1 MTTSPIVSCVNMTY
15 SVWILVTNYLYNLQ
29 VLHSFTR
36 RNLPDGLTDDG
47 VQWALGGA
55 APGQW
60 LLVQPGLLSS
70 GTGSVSILSA

>member
-1 MTTSPIVSCVNMTY
+1 MTTSPIVSCVNMTH

-29 VLHSFTR
+29 VLYSFTR

-60 LLVQPGLLSS
+60 APCTAWPFVIRDRLC
-70 GTGSVSILSA
+70 